1 MILIKNSQLDAQTI
15 EALNILVESNI
26 PAKVA
31 FQLMRI
37 VKEVSS
43 LVEDK
48 AKLEKKIIDKYVA
61 KDSEGNAVPAVD
73 ENGKNLPNAVKITDL
88 GKFTEE
94 IQELNSI
101 ETEIPFEKINFED
114 LNLETS
120 RVKDLIKLEF
130 LFN

>member
-1 MILIKNSQLDAQTI
+1 MILIKNSQLDTQTI
-15 EALNILVESNI
+15 ESLNTLVESNI

-48 AKLEKKIIDKYVA
+48 AKLEKKIIDKYIE
-61 KDSEGNAVPAVD
+61 KDGEGNPVPAVD
-73 ENGKNLPNAVKITDL
+73 ENGKNLPNAAKITNMSS
-88 GKFTEE
+88 FTQE

-101 ETEIPFEKINFED
+101 ETELPFDKINFED
-114 LNLETS
+114 LNLETA